1 MEINLGKVGEF
12 TIRVPE
18 GKPGGSDPPAIS
30 MKLEPDLEASLEL
43 LEALGRGDK
52 FEVVLRQYQAG
63 MGKPPE
69 LPLPPLTRADEI
81 IPRQGR
87 GFGSP
92 RAKSPA

>member
-1 MEINLGKVGEF
+1 MEIKLGKIGEF
-12 TIRVPE
+12 TIKVPE
-18 GKPGGSDPPAIS
+18 GKPGGGDPPTIS

-69 LPLPPLTRADEI
+69 LPLGEP
-81 IPRQGR
+81 
-87 GFGSP
+87 
-92 RAKSPA
+92 AKRERK